1 MAEAAVAA
9 AVEAVVEAV
18 VDAVVAAG
26 AAAVGADAAAVEA
39 AAGDVDFANFEQPGW
54 SGGKQRTNAQRFHS
68 ACRPGPFRLES
79 EVGRVA
85 VVAVVALHTQRQ

>member
-1 MAEAAVAA
+1 MAAAAVAA

-18 VDAVVAAG
+18 
-26 AAAVGADAAAVEA
+26 AAAVGAVAAAVEA

-68 ACRPGPFRLES
+68 ACRPGPFRQES
-79 EVGRVA
+79 EVARVA
-85 VVAVVALHTQRQ
+85 VVVAVATQTQRQ